1 MHNGLQNIF
10 DIQSCF
16 RGNTGRIVSLQT
28 NHILYLRLHMI
39 RVGAW
44 KIDFIDNRKYVQ
56 IMIQSQIDICQ
67 RLSLNALGR
76 IHYQDGSVAGCQT
89 AGNLIIKVYM
99 SGSVDQ
105 VKNIFLPVLCL
116 IYGTHCLRFDG
127 NASLPLQVHV
137 VQDLLL
143 HLSAC

>member
-1 MHNGLQNIF
+1 MAL
-10 DIQSCF
+10 
-16 RGNTGRIVSLQT
+16 RGQT
-28 NHILYLRLHMI
+28 L
-39 RVGAW
+39 VDAAA
-44 KIDFIDNRKYVQ
+44 FI
-56 IMIQSQIDICQ
+56 
-67 RLSLNALGR
+67 
-76 IHYQDGSVAGCQT
+76 HQDGSVAGCQT

>member
-1 MHNGLQNIF
+1 M
-10 DIQSCF
+10 
-16 RGNTGRIVSLQT
+16 SLQT

-44 KIDFIDNRKYVQ
+44 KIDFIDNRKDVQ
-56 IMIQSQIDICQ
+56 IMVQSQIDICQ
-67 RLSLNALGR
+67 GLSLNALGC
-76 IHYQDGSVAGCQT
+76 IHYQDGSIAGCQT
-89 AGNLIIKVYM
+89 AGNLIIKVYV

-127 NASLPLQVHV
+127 NASLPLQIHV